1 MAAAASGAQ
10 VGSYVLCRELGKGAM
25 AIVYEAR
32 HVQLGKRVALKS
44 MHPHLA
50 VDATSAAR
58 FLREGK
64 AAAQIHHPNV
74 VDVFDVGTHEG
85 VPFLVMELLD
95 GADLAA
101 MLDERGKLPLRELA
115 DVMIPILSA
124 VQAAHA
130 VGVIHRDLKPSNVVL
145 AKRDDGGLSPTI
157 LDFGISKVQNDV
169 IDRDLTASEV
179 LLGTVHYMSPEQTRG
194 GRNASALSDQ
204 YALGVMLYECAT
216 GVKPFSGNT
225 PYALMH
231 AIVSSRV
238 TVPSALDP
246 ELPRA
251 FDEVVLR
258 ALHRDPSKRFAS
270 VRELGASLLPWAS
283 DEVQER
289 WASEFGVDPSAL
301 PMPPRRA
308 RGRRLTTAIV
318 VVAFLLAVGVL
329 GVRAWGRGGA
339 VDAPSELPIA
349 AKNPRAAP
357 PPTEE
362 PSAPETVEKT
372 RPADQCVGSERLPS
386 PPAPSRLPHS
396 PAESSRDVGVGVGGH
411 TGTRHERRA
420 HRRVTPGDA
429 ARDGPGSG
437 ARLRCQRGTRPAL
450 GRGLADQEWSR
461 AAPAAP

>member
-1 MAAAASGAQ
+1 MPPIMAAAASGAH

-25 AIVYEAR
+25 ATVYEAR

-50 VDATSAAR
+50 ADATSAAR

-64 AAAQIHHPNV
+64 AAAQIHHPHV

-101 MLDERGKLPLRELA
+101 MLHERGTLRLRELV
-115 DVMIPILSA
+115 DVMIPVLSA

-130 VGVIHRDLKPSNVVL
+130 VGVIHRDVKPSNVVL
-145 AKRDDGGLSPTI
+145 AKRDDGTVSPTI
-157 LDFGISKVQNDV
+157 LDFGISKVQNEV
-169 IDRDLTASEV
+169 IERDLTASEV

-231 AIVSSRV
+231 AIVSARV
-238 TVPSALDP
+238 TAPSALGP

-251 FDEVVLR
+251 FDDIVLR
-258 ALHRDPSKRFAS
+258 AMHRDPSKRFAS

-283 DEVQER
+283 DEVRER

-301 PMPPRRA
+301 RMPPRRA
-308 RGRRLTTAIV
+308 RWRRFAPVV
-318 VVAFLLAVGVL
+318 VVASLLAVGML
-329 GVRAWGRGGA
+329 GVRAWDRGGA
-339 VDAPSELPIA
+339 ADVSTELPIA
-349 AKNPRAAP
+349 SQLPPAP
-357 PPTEE
+357 PAPIAE
-362 PSAPETVEKT
+362 PSAPQTVESPPLPAT
-372 RPADQCVGSERLPS
+372 ASAPSASFPPPPPARPAARPQ
-386 PPAPSRLPHS
+386 
-396 PAESSRDVGVGVGGH
+396 
-411 TGTRHERRA
+411 TRA
-420 HRRVTPGDA
+420 ATSASAATPE
-429 ARDGPGSG
+429 
-437 ARLRCQRGTRPAL
+437 RGTNGAL
-450 GRGLADQEWSR
+450 IVE
-461 AAPAAP
+461 